1 MANGSPLPEG
11 FVLEQPAAQQ
21 TTVALPEGFVLEQ
34 TEVVAPEG
42 QETAMAQAQGG
53 GIAQRIGQAFTGE
66 QRMTPEMAQMPEIGA
81 APELNRMSVPAFKAS
96 LGLLATGETG
106 SLKAIMQE
114 QFGEDVSFRED
125 MAGNTIVD
133 LPSGSYA
140 LNKPGVSPQD
150 VARTVFDVL
159 AFTPAGRA
167 ATIPQAGIRS
177 AATQAAI
184 EGGEAVAGGGFDPMD
199 IGLAGLFG
207 TAAKGVERGAGAL
220 YRTLRGQPGMAQET
234 VEAAAEAGIPTLTTD
249 IVQPRTFAGR
259 MAQQTGE
266 KIPFAG
272 TGGMRQAQQ
281 QLREE
286 AVEKFTQKYG
296 DFSYGTI
303 VDSLKTQKNRVKNA
317 AGSVMEA
324 TGRKLD
330 DLGEIPTDRT
340 RQAIEAVSGEL
351 EKKGVIPSK
360 SAMDDLAVLTGAL
373 REGPQ
378 TFSSLKENRTLF
390 REIVRGADK
399 AERTQLTSRAKA
411 LLQRVENAMKQDMDD
426 FAKKNLT
433 AQEFNKW
440 QKANRIYAGEAQKL
454 TKTRLKNVLDKGD
467 LQPEQVRNLLFSR
480 APSEVD
486 MLYKSL
492 TPEGRANARAAI
504 INKVV
509 DDLSRRQAG
518 ITPNTFATE
527 MGKYGLQTNKFFK
540 GEEKRALNGLLKALN
555 ATRRAQEAAV
565 TTPTGQTVLG
575 AGAGLSMWFD
585 PTGTLGTAG
594 TLGGLSRLYESAPVR
609 NALLRLDSIPAGST
623 RFESALR
630 ELDEV
635 MIPLIQTARERIS
648 ERETPQ

>member
-1 MANGSPLPEG
+1 MANGNQLPEG
-11 FVLEQPAAQQ
+11 FILDQAEQ
-21 TTVALPEGFVLEQ
+21 TTAVLPPGFELDQ
-34 TEVVAPEG
+34 PPMADQG
-42 QETAMAQAQGG
+42 AQAQGA
-53 GIAQRIGQAFTGE
+53 GIMQKAIGAVTGE
-66 QRMTPEMAQMPEIGA
+66 PRMTETMREIPEIGA
-81 APELNRMSVPAFKAS
+81 APELNQMSVPAFKAS
-96 LGLLATGETG
+96 LGLLATGETD
-106 SLKAIMQE
+106 SLKSVMKE
-114 QFGEDVSFRED
+114 QFGENVNFSED
-125 MAGNTIVD
+125 QAGNVIVD

-167 ATIPQAGIRS
+167 ATIPQAGLRS

-184 EGGEAVAGGGFDPMD
+184 EGGEAAAGGGADLLDVGM
-199 IGLAGLFG
+199 AGLFG
-207 TAAKGVERGAGAL
+207 TAAKGLEKAAGGV
-220 YRTLRGQPGMAQET
+220 YRAIKGQPAQET
-234 VEAAAEAGIPTLTTD
+234 VTAAAEAGIPTLTTD
-249 IVQPRTFAGR
+249 VIPPKTFASR

-303 VDSLKTQKNRVKNA
+303 IDSLKAQKNRVKSA

-330 DLGEIPTDRT
+330 DVGAIPTDRT
-340 RQAIEAVSGEL
+340 RKAIDSVSAAL

-373 REGPQ
+373 KEGQQ

-390 REIVRGADK
+390 REIVKGADK

-411 LLQRVENAMKQDMDD
+411 LLKQVESAMKQDMDD

-433 AQEFNKW
+433 PQEFAKW
-440 QKANRIYAGEAQKL
+440 QKANRVYAGEAAKL
-454 TKTRLKNVLDKGD
+454 TKTRLKNVLDQGD
-467 LQPEQVRNLLFSR
+467 LKPENVRNLLFSR

-492 TPEGRANARAAI
+492 GPEGKANARAAI
-504 INKVV
+504 ISRVV
-509 DDLSRRQAG
+509 DDLSKRQAG

-527 MGKYGLQTNKFFK
+527 LGKYGLQTNKFFK

-609 NALLRLDSIPAGST
+609 NALLRLDSIPAGTT
-623 RFESALR
+623 RFEQGLR
-630 ELDEV
+630 ELNEV
-635 MIPLIQTARERIS
+635 LIPLIQSARQRTTE
-648 ERETPQ
+648 EE

>member
-1 MANGSPLPEG
+1 MVFDPTTARPVAE
-11 FVLEQPAAQQ
+11 Q
-21 TTVALPEGFVLEQ
+21 TTTVGFDPTTAQPVEAEQ
-34 TEVVAPEG
+34 VTEIPS
-42 QETAMAQAQGG
+42 AQAQGAG
-53 GIAQRIGQAFTGE
+53 MMQRIGQAITGSE
-66 QRMTPEMAQMPEIGA
+66 RMTPEMEQLEEIGS

-96 LGLLATGETG
+96 LGLLATGETE
-106 SLKAIMQE
+106 SLKAIMQQ
-114 QFGEDVSFRED
+114 QFGQDVSFQED
-125 MAGNTIVD
+125 AAGNTIVN

-140 LNKPGVSPQD
+140 LNKPGISPQD
-150 VARTVFDVL
+150 IARTVFDVL

-167 ATIPQAGIRS
+167 ATIPSAGVRS

-184 EGGEAVAGGGFDPMD
+184 EGGEVLAGGEADPVD
-199 IGLAGLFG
+199 IALAGGLG
-207 TAAKGVERGAGAL
+207 LGSKALEMGGGAA
-220 YRTLRGQPGMAQET
+220 YRALRGQPAQET
-234 VEAAAEAGIPTLTTD
+234 VEAATRAGIPTLTTD
-249 IVQPRTFAGR
+249 VIPPQTFAGR

-296 DFSYGTI
+296 DFSYDAI
-303 VDSLKTQKNRVKNA
+303 VGSLKAQKDRIKSA
-317 AGSVMEA
+317 AGGVMEA

-330 DLGEIPTDRT
+330 DLGTIPTTRT
-340 RQAIEAVSGEL
+340 QAAIDDVSGEL
-351 EKKGVIPSK
+351 VKKGVIPSQ

-373 REGPQ
+373 KEGPQ

-390 REIVRGADK
+390 REIVKGADK

-426 FAKKNLT
+426 FAKKNLSP
-433 AQEFNKW
+433 QEFAKW
-440 QKANRIYAGEAQKL
+440 QKANRVYAGEAAKL

-467 LQPEQVRNLLFSR
+467 LQPEAVRNLLFSR
-480 APSEVD
+480 SPSEVD

-492 TPEGRANARAAI
+492 DATGRANARAAI

-509 DDLSRRQAG
+509 DDLSKRQAG
-518 ITPNTFATE
+518 ITPNSFATE
-527 MGKYGLQTNKFFK
+527 LGKYGLQTNKFFK

-555 ATRRAQEAAV
+555 ATRRAQEAVV

-623 RFESALR
+623 RFEQALR
-630 ELDEV
+630 ELDAV
-635 MIPLIQTARERIS
+635 MLPLIQTARERIS